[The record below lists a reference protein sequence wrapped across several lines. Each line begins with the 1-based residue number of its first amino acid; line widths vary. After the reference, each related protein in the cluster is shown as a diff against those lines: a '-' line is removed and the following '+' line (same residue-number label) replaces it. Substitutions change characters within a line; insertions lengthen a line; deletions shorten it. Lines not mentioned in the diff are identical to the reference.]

1 MSKVK
6 LELVELRNSTLIR
19 PKNSLGTCGY
29 SPKMWQVA
37 VMNSKQSIVESFLD
51 VNPNWNSCDLL

>member
-1 MSKVK
+1 MNKVK

-19 PKNSLGTCGY
+19 PKNSLETKGY
-29 SPKMWQVA
+29 SPKIWQAA
-37 VMNSKQSIVESFLD
+37 VMNSKLSIVESFLD